1 MSNDYAASNL
11 ETIKSNISAY
21 VSYAEG
27 VDTCEL
33 EDKQKAV
40 EQALQELIDLIRG
53 NEVIH
58 YKGYRIRID
67 ESWEDDENFQVC
79 IYDQD
84 DEMID
89 GDFNRDGTY
98 EEILDEAKSVI
109 DRIAA

>member
-21 VSYAEG
+21 VSFADG
-27 VDTCEL
+27 IDTNEL
-33 EDKQKAV
+33 EEKVKAAK
-40 EQALQELIDLIRG
+40 EALQELIDLIRG

-67 ESWEDDENFQVC
+67 ESWEDDANYQVC
-79 IYDQD
+79 IYDQY

-89 GDFNRDGTY
+89 GDFNREGTY
-98 EEILDEAKSVI
+98 EEVLEEAKWHI

>member
-21 VSYAEG
+21 VSFADG
-27 VDTCEL
+27 IDTNEL
-33 EDKQKAV
+33 EEKVKAA
-40 EQALQELIDLIRG
+40 EEALQELIDLIRG

-67 ESWEDDENFQVC
+67 ESWEDDANYQVC
-79 IYDQD
+79 IYDQY

-89 GDFNRDGTY
+89 GDFNSDGTY

-109 DRIAA
+109 DRISA